1 MRKTVTVASPR
12 ISSPVGSSVDE
23 TAARSVRV
31 DDALSSI
38 DYAAFARDLD
48 ALRREVDD
56 KLGEDDLRHV
66 QKMARWGRWFTGV
79 GYATAWMGPNPIAM
93 ACLAQGNTARW
104 TMLMHHVGHRGYDKV
119 PGVPAELT
127 SAVFAQGSRRFR
139 DWLDWMDPEAWA
151 AEHNVLHHY
160 RTGELADPDLV
171 EENLSAVREA
181 NVPMALKYAVVGF
194 FAFTWKLTY
203 YAPNTLQVLLHQ
215 QRMRAAKPD
224 AARPTE
230 ARSNPDKLIAAF
242 DPRTETGRAFLR
254 RCLLPY
260 GGLRFVAAPLAF
272 SPLGPLA
279 VASVFVNTV
288 GAELLANLQSF
299 VLIAPNHAG
308 DDVYRF
314 EGRSTD
320 RAEFYVRQVAGSV
333 NYRTGGDVNDFFH
346 GYLNYQI
353 EHHLFPDLPML
364 RYQELAPKVK
374 AVCEKHGVPY
384 VQEGVLRRTKKLL
397 DIMVGKTSMR
407 AAKTLSKAQRKIV
420 NRVDQAAE

>member
-1 MRKTVTVASPR
+1 MRKTVTAVSP
-12 ISSPVGSSVDE
+12 
-23 TAARSVRV
+23 TADVT
-31 DDALSSI
+31 LTSI
-38 DYAAFARDLD
+38 DYAAFASELD
-48 ALRREVDD
+48 ALRRDVDSR
-56 KLGEDDLRHV
+56 LGEDDLRHLR
-66 QKMARWGRWFTGV
+66 KMARWGRWFTGV
-79 GYATAWMGPNPIAM
+79 GYATAWLGPNPIAM

-119 PGVPAELT
+119 PGVPEAFKST
-127 SAVFAQGSRRFR
+127 VFAQGSRRFR

-151 AEHNVLHHY
+151 AEHNVLHHF

-171 EENLSAVREA
+171 EENLAGVRAARLPVAV
-181 NVPMALKYAVVGF
+181 KYAIVGF
-194 FAFTWKLTY
+194 FACTWKLSY
-203 YAPNTLQVLLHQ
+203 YAPNTLQVLREQ
-215 QRMRAAKPD
+215 QRKSQRVTPNAAPK
-224 AARPTE
+224 AESTE
-230 ARSNPDKLIAAF
+230 ARSNPETLLSAF
-242 DPRTETGRAFLR
+242 DLRTETGRAFFR

-272 SPLGPLA
+272 APLGPLA

-288 GAELLANLQSF
+288 GAELLANVQSF

-333 NYRTGGDVNDFFH
+333 NYRTGGDLNDFFH

-364 RYQELAPKVK
+364 RYQELQPKVR
-374 AVCEKHGVPY
+374 AVCEKYGVPY
-384 VQEGVLRRTKKLL
+384 VQESVFRRARKLV
-397 DIMVGKTSMR
+397 DIMVGRTSMR
-407 AAKTLSKAQRKIV
+407 AAKTLSKAQRRMVKQ
-420 NRVDQAAE
+420 VDQAAE

>member
-1 MRKTVTVASPR
+1 MRKTVT
-12 ISSPVGSSVDE
+12 
-23 TAARSVRV
+23 AAAPTFDVTL
-31 DDALSSI
+31 DSI
-38 DYAAFARDLD
+38 DYAAFANELD
-48 ALRREVDD
+48 ALRRDID
-56 KLGEDDLRHV
+56 SRLGEEDLRHLR
-66 QKMARWGRWFTGV
+66 KMARWGRFFTGV
-79 GYATAWMGPNPIAM
+79 GYATAWLGPNLVSM

-119 PGVPAELT
+119 PGVPAAFKST
-127 SAVFAQGSRRFR
+127 VFAQGSRRVR

-151 AEHNVLHHY
+151 VEHNVLHHF

-171 EENLSAVREA
+171 EENLTAVRDA
-181 NVPMALKYAVVGF
+181 QLPQAIKYAIVGF

-203 YAPNTLQVLLHQ
+203 YAPNTLQVLRHQ
-215 QRMRAAKPD
+215 QRKNE
-224 AARPTE
+224 RPASTTTSTTTPKTE
-230 ARSNPDKLIAAF
+230 SAEKRSNPDTLLSAF
-242 DPRTETGRAFLR
+242 DLRTETGRAFAR

-299 VLIAPNHAG
+299 LLIAPNHAG

-346 GYLNYQI
+346 GFLNYQI

-364 RYQELAPKVK
+364 RYQELQPKVR
-374 AVCEKHGVPY
+374 AVCEKYGVPY
-384 VQEGVLRRTKKLL
+384 VQESVFRRAKKLV
-397 DIMVGKTSMR
+397 DVMVGRTSMR
-407 AAKTLSKAQRKIV
+407 AARTLSKAQR
-420 NRVDQAAE
+420 RVVKQTDQAAE